1 MHCKCPLMTQSGHR
15 ASLNDPHS
23 NRYDARVPRFGGTM
37 RRREFIKLLSGVA
50 TAWPLVARAQ
60 QGERVRRIGV
70 LVLFAEADP
79 EGQARVAVFVQT
91 LQSLGWT
98 TGRNVQIDIRWG
110 VADAA
115 SSRRYASEMVALAP
129 DVILTASSAAT
140 AAAQEATRTLPI
152 VFVNVSDP
160 VGAGYV
166 ASLARPGGNLTGFT
180 FVEYGMSG
188 KWLELL
194 KEIAPRVSRVAIL
207 RDPTLAVGIGQLGA
221 IQSVAPSF
229 RVEATPI
236 DVRNA
241 DEIERAIADFARVA
255 NGGLIVIANP
265 VALIHRRLI
274 VTLAAKHRLPT
285 VYFLRVFVKDGGL
298 ISYGPDPVA
307 PYGQAAS
314 YVDRI
319 LKGEKPADL
328 PVQAPTKYE
337 LVINLKTAKA
347 LGLTVPDTLLARADE
362 VIE

>member
-1 MHCKCPLMTQSGHR
+1 
-15 ASLNDPHS
+15 
-23 NRYDARVPRFGGTM
+23 M
-37 RRREFIKLLSGVA
+37 RRREFIKVIGGSVA
-50 TAWPLVARAQ
+50 VTWPLAARAQ
-60 QGERVRRIGV
+60 QGERMRHIGV
-70 LVLFAEADP
+70 LVLLAEADP
-79 EGQARVAVFVQT
+79 EGQARVAAFVQT

-110 VADAA
+110 VTDAA
-115 SSRRYASEMVALAP
+115 SSRRYAAEMVALAP
-129 DVILTASSAAT
+129 DVILTGASAAT
-140 AAAQEATRTLPI
+140 AAVQEATRTLPI
-152 VFVNVSDP
+152 VFVNVTDP

-166 ASLARPGGNLTGFT
+166 ASLARPGGNITGFT

-194 KEIAPRVSRVAIL
+194 KEIAPRVTRVAVL
-207 RDPTLAVGIGQLGA
+207 RDPSLAVGPGQLGE

-229 RVEATPI
+229 GVEASPI

-241 DEIERAIADFARVA
+241 DEIERTITGFARTA
-255 NGGLIVIANP
+255 NGGLIVTTSPGAQLHRK
-265 VALIHRRLI
+265 LII
-274 VTLAAKHRLPT
+274 TLAAQHRLPT
-285 VYFLRVFVKDGGL
+285 VYFLADFVKDGGL

-307 PYGQAAS
+307 PYRQAAT

-328 PVQAPTKYE
+328 PVQAPTKNE

-347 LGLTVPDTLLARADE
+347 LGLAIPPAVLARADT